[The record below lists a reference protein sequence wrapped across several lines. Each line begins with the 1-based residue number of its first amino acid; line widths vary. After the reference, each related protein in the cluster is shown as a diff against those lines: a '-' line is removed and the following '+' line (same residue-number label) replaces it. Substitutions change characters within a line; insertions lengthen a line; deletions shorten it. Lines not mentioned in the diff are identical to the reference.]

1 MIMKRITLFKR
12 ILLIGFL
19 AVCLLT
25 AVGLYWLFADL
36 PDIATLNE
44 QMLPPS
50 IRITDRHGR
59 PLYDLID
66 SEYGRHTVLALN
78 EIPLA
83 LQQATI
89 ATEDKS
95 FYENPGVD
103 IFGILRALVTNVQDG
118 QIVSGGSTIT
128 QQTVRN
134 MLMSHEERSQISL
147 RRKLREAALAWQVT
161 NRYSKDEILALYLNQ
176 MYYGGMAYG
185 VDAAAQTYFGKSAT
199 ELTLAESALIAGMPQ
214 APALYNPLLEP
225 EAAKARQYDVLSLM
239 VRQGYITQADADL
252 AAREPMQY
260 AAKPYPVE
268 APHFVMMVEAE
279 LDRLFPQETL
289 YEGGGITVRTTLDLN
304 WQQHAESIVKE
315 QIRRLNEPLNGGPGH
330 YAHNASLVAID
341 PHSGDVK
348 ALVGNLDFFDEAHD
362 GAINMALMPRQP
374 GSALKPIVYASG
386 MNPERERPFT
396 PASVFYDVRTVFI
409 THEKDPY
416 VPVNFSRTE
425 HGPVLLRQAL
435 GSSLNIPAVSAL
447 HTMGVAETMALASE
461 MGIGTLGDPDEYDLS
476 FALGGGP
483 VRLFDLT
490 TAYAAFANGGSR
502 IEPHII
508 LEVVDADDD
517 VLFTANEP
525 ELVRVL
531 DERVAWLISDILS
544 DNKARIMSFGEN
556 SVLKLDRTAAVKTG
570 TTNDFHDNWTV
581 GYTPDL
587 VVGVWVGNTD
597 NKPMQAIT
605 GVSGAGPIWHY
616 FMRTVLAGEPDK
628 PFSKPDGMVQ
638 VEVCDLSGLLPT
650 EACPFRQTEWFIQGT
665 QPVEPDTFYQR
676 VEIDKQTG
684 YLATEETAVT
694 DIVPQLALNI
704 PPVLHPWAREEEMLV
719 LDDLLLASAA
729 RQTSGA
735 PALRL
740 VSPDPNTR
748 YRLTK
753 ALPTEAQ
760 QLPVEVVGTANME
773 NLTLWV
779 DGEPVTTFVQPPYK
793 SWWPL
798 AEGQHTMWVE
808 GVDDNGKILQS
819 EMIQFE
825 VLAAIT
831 QTETSLAESLP

>member
-1 MIMKRITLFKR
+1 MKHFTRFKQVWV
-12 ILLIGFL
+12 IGFL
-19 AVCLLT
+19 TGCLLI
-25 AVGLYWLFADL
+25 AGGSSWLFADL
-36 PDIATLNE
+36 PDIATLND

-50 IRITDRHGR
+50 IRITDRHGK

-66 SEYGRHTVLALN
+66 SDYGRHTVLTLE

-89 ATEDKS
+89 AAEDKS

-103 IFGILRALVTNVQDG
+103 LLGILRALVTNLQDG

-134 MLMSHEERSQISL
+134 MLMSHDERGQISV

-225 EAAKARQYDVLSLM
+225 EAAQERQVDVLNLM
-239 VRQGYITQADADL
+239 VRQGFITQAAADL

-268 APHFVMMVEAE
+268 APHFVMMVQAE

-289 YEGGGITVRTTLDLN
+289 YNGGGVIVRTTLDLD
-304 WQQHAESIVKE
+304 WQAHAERITKE

-330 YAHNASLVAID
+330 YAHNASLVALD
-341 PHSGDVK
+341 PHSGEVK

-362 GAINMALMPRQP
+362 GAINMALVPRQP

-386 MNPERERPFT
+386 MDTERKRPFT
-396 PASVFYDVRTVFI
+396 PASVFFDVRTVFI

-447 HTMGVAETMALASE
+447 HTVGVAETMSLAAE

-490 TAYAAFANGGSR
+490 AAYATFANGGSR
-502 IEPHII
+502 VEPTII
-508 LEVVDADDD
+508 LDVIDADDT
-517 VLFTANEP
+517 VLFKAAEP

-544 DNKARIMSFGEN
+544 DNQARIMSFGEN
-556 SVLKLDRTAAVKTG
+556 SILKLDRTTAVKTG

-597 NKPMQAIT
+597 NKPMRAIT

-628 PFSKPDGMVQ
+628 PFPQPDGLVE

-650 EACPFRQTEWFIQGT
+650 DDCPFRQTEWFIQGT
-665 QPVEPDTFYQR
+665 QPVEYDSFYQR

-684 YLATEETAVT
+684 FLATEETVAEDV
-694 DIVPQLALNI
+694 VVQLALNI

-719 LDDLLLASAA
+719 LDDLLLASGSRQDGDAA
-729 RQTSGA
+729 
-735 PALRL
+735 ALRL

-748 YRLTK
+748 YRMTK
-753 ALPTEAQ
+753 ALPAEAQ
-760 QLPVEVVGTANME
+760 QLPVEVVGTTDLKE
-773 NLTLWV
+773 LTLWV
-779 DGEPVTTFVQPPYK
+779 DGEPVIIFEASPYK
-793 SWWPL
+793 TWWPL

-808 GVDDNGKILQS
+808 GADGNGQVVQS
-819 EMIQFE
+819 EVIQFE
-825 VLAAIT
+825 VMAAIT
-831 QTETSLAESLP
+831 ASE